1 MMLRALRRGVPTTRF
16 ASSLSSLSRPIPLTD
31 VESLVMSKDRTLLRV
46 TQGGTVVLA
55 SLKARDDGRVG
66 GGGLWVE
73 FKERSFAS
81 SSAYRS
87 VSLSRRHDVRA
98 ESLMTDEERGV
109 ASRIQRL
116 VAVALVGVPAK
127 QRVSVKLTVLA
138 AGREDPEIV
147 AVNAASALLEA
158 SGMSTCG
165 PFGAARVAFDASAA
179 AESPL
184 SVCDHLVSGDSMLV
198 VCDGRGHVLSMR
210 GVAARPRSGE
220 EIVEGLRAAQAYVRA
235 YLTDV
240 ERKMGANMRRKKSNV
255 MVPGADPA
263 AGRRVRE
270 QLEQRIAAH
279 LAAQTGPGSVEGL
292 YHHIESSIKPDVVE
306 GLMRQGRWR
315 HEASRIKGS
324 GCVTAQDLDHTIR
337 GIVQDV
343 LRKRG
348 DGSEEDAV
356 SAPNITLNHVSSL
369 HAGSLYNAA
378 GAIVESAV
386 TVVRGRSVEFP
397 SSVSSVSSLEP
408 SYARGDGDDRVSSVF
423 LTCAHGKPS
432 VLNNNSSYTA
442 SSDQLDDIDRAE
454 FLRDAVS
461 RMLPPPE
468 TLPFAFRTN
477 SEVLA
482 NDARGGIGSVA
493 AAVNGMSAAVA
504 IALLD
509 SLSHQKAARTKH
521 VGRGGNG
528 GRDHDRAR
536 ARDKAHV
543 MPWTAAAVGISYVYP
558 PGTLDGEE
566 HELAA
571 LEPRIE
577 GFNVLRDVGGLGSLV
592 TDAELTVAG
601 PCPDTDDK
609 YHDEA
614 SISGWMLQCHAP
626 TRVTPEM
633 VARGIEAAMDVREAR
648 RKVLHAA
655 TSSQSQ
661 DLPVFGEL
669 AVSTASMPKLLVDRA
684 ASLRKIEDAT
694 GGIIHVKAPGLLSL
708 FASSSKAY
716 AELEEHVSAASG
728 AFLVPN
734 RVYRAEVMA
743 VLDFGAFVRLPK
755 CDVEAMLHISEVKD
769 ERIGSINDE
778 LAVGDLID
786 VMYLGQ
792 DDQGGLRVSKR
803 RVGGEPQTRRR
814 RGG

>member
-1 MMLRALRRGVPTTRF
+1 MLRALRRGGPTTTWGARF
-16 ASSLSSLSRPIPLTD
+16 ASSLSSQIPLTG
-31 VESLVMSKDRTLLRV
+31 VESLVTSKDRTLLRV

-87 VSLSRRHDVRA
+87 VSRRHDVRA

-138 AGREDPEIV
+138 VGREDPEIV
-147 AVNAASALLEA
+147 AVNAASALFEA
-158 SGMSTCG
+158 SAMSTCG
-165 PFGAARVAFDASAA
+165 PFGAARVAFDAAAAAA

-184 SVCDHLVSGDSMLV
+184 SVCDHLVSGDSMVV
-198 VCDGRGHVLSMR
+198 VCDGRGHLLSMR
-210 GVAARPRSGE
+210 GVAAKPRSGE
-220 EIVEGLRAAQAYVRA
+220 EIVEGLRAAQSYVRA
-235 YLTDV
+235 YLTDM
-240 ERKMGANMRRKKSNV
+240 ERKMGANMTRQKKSNV

-337 GIVQDV
+337 GIVQGV

-348 DGSEEDAV
+348 DGSEDAV
-356 SAPNITLNHVSSL
+356 SAPSITLNHVSSL
-369 HAGSLYNAA
+369 HAGSLYNAD

-386 TVVRGRSVEFP
+386 TVVRGQAVEFP

-408 SYARGDGDDRVSSVF
+408 SYNRGDGDDRVSSVF

-432 VLNNNSSYTA
+432 VLNNNSNSSSYTA

-493 AAVNGMSAAVA
+493 AAVNGMSAAVT

-509 SLSHQKAARTKH
+509 SLSHQKVARTKH
-521 VGRGGNG
+521 VGKGGNG
-528 GRDHDRAR
+528 GRGRD
-536 ARDKAHV
+536 RDKAHV

-571 LEPRIE
+571 LEPPPIE
-577 GFNVLRDVGGLGSLV
+577 GYNVLRDVSGLGSLV

-601 PCPDTDDK
+601 PCQDTDDK
-609 YHDEA
+609 NHDEG

-648 RKVLHAA
+648 RKVLHA
-655 TSSQSQ
+655 TTPSQ

-669 AVSTASMPKLLVDRA
+669 TVSTASMPKLLVDRA

-803 RVGGEPQTRRR
+803 RVGGEQTRRR